1 MFELT
6 ILFSAFTAFF
16 GVFILNRLPRLHH
29 PLFDY
34 EPFNRV
40 TNDAFFL
47 VIESTD
53 PNFQR
58 PKLENSLKE
67 LAAQKSLSF
76 TRMIKNFLIAFIL
89 LTIITIALLGFQGQH
104 REATGIEFFGDMK
117 RQDKVKFQKP
127 SSFFADGR
135 GARPPVDGAIPM
147 GYDIPRASHAKCGSA
162 SDDIDSPLG
171 EFSAGTDYLNTGK
184 MGDQWGTGL
193 PLPVTPEFFRRGQK
207 EFTINCAVC
216 HGATGQG
223 NGITSKYGLLGIAN
237 YHQDKYRQM
246 ADGQIFN
253 TITHGF
259 NTMMAY
265 GDKVTVKD
273 RWAIIAYI
281 RALQKSEFARL
292 EDVPPIKEPP
302 GERSE
307 TGEYTSQNAPAP
319 QQNAPTPQQN
329 VPEPPANTQTKQ
341 TR

>member
-1 MFELT
+1 
-6 ILFSAFTAFF
+6 
-16 GVFILNRLPRLHH
+16 
-29 PLFDY
+29 
-34 EPFNRV
+34 
-40 TNDAFFL
+40 
-47 VIESTD
+47 
-53 PNFQR
+53 
-58 PKLENSLKE
+58 
-67 LAAQKSLSF
+67 
-76 TRMIKNFLIAFIL
+76 MIKNFLIAFIL
-89 LTIITIALLGFQGQH
+89 VTIITIALLGFQGQH

-135 GARPPVDGAIPM
+135 AARPPVDGAIPM
-147 GYDIPRASHAKCGSA
+147 GYDIPGHPMQNAGAPA
-162 SDDIDSPLG
+162 NDIDSPLG

-193 PLPVTPEFFRRGQK
+193 PLPVSAELVRRGQR

-246 ADGQIFN
+246 PDGHIFD
-253 TITHGF
+253 TISHGY

-265 GDKVTVKD
+265 GDKVSVKD

-281 RALQKSEFARL
+281 RALQKSQFARI
-292 EDVPPIKEPP
+292 EDVPADQRAALE
-302 GERSE
+302 SE
-307 TGEYTSQNAPAP
+307 AKPQNTPQQNAPAP
-319 QQNAPTPQQN
+319 QQN
-329 VPEPPANTQTKQ
+329 VPEQPANTRPKQ